1 VTARAGG
8 NPSVGGET
16 RFVIVSNRGPVTFSR
31 DGSGERE
38 HSRGAGGLVTA
49 LNAVMRRGEEAV
61 WIASAQSEED
71 ARIAAES
78 REAPYEVEGLKIVLV
93 EHEEEAY
100 ELMYNHLANP
110 LLWFVQ
116 HGLYD
121 LPYAPELGD
130 ETRRAWEEGYVPVN
144 ENFAEAVARTLEA
157 SDGGAGDETVIL
169 VHDYQLYMAP
179 LYLRERLGEDVF
191 VSVFIHIPW
200 PEPEGWRILPA
211 YAREGILRSL
221 LRADIVAFHTRGY
234 ARSFI
239 RTVREVLGV
248 EVDEEEGV
256 VRLEGGREVWVRAY
270 PISID
275 PKEFEDLARSE
286 EVEREEERVED
297 LSGKLLLRVDR
308 MDLSKNIVR
317 GFNAYDRMLEQHPE
331 MREQVTFLARLQ
343 PSREDIPEYA
353 AYAEDIQ
360 ETVDEVNKK
369 QGTSSWTPIVL
380 SMEDNF
386 PFSVAAYKN
395 YDVLLVNA
403 VRDGMNLIAKEAVV
417 ANEKNGVLIL
427 SENAGAHEELG
438 EYALTVN
445 PFDVDEQAGALHEAL
460 TMPDDERAR
469 RAEAL
474 QETIRSNTIEE
485 WVEAQLR
492 DIATYKERRG

>member
-1 VTARAGG
+1 MTARAGG

-179 LYLRERLGEDVF
+179 LYLRERLGEDVS

-234 ARSFI
+234 VRSFI

>member
-1 VTARAGG
+1 MTAQD
-8 NPSVGGET
+8 GET

-31 DGSGERE
+31 SEAGERE

-49 LNAVMRRGEEAV
+49 LNAVSRRGRESV

-71 ARIAAES
+71 ARVARES
-78 REAPYEVEGLKIVLV
+78 RNAPYEVEGLKIVLV
-93 EHEEEAY
+93 EHDEEAY
-100 ELMYNHLANP
+100 ELMYNRLANP

-144 ENFAEAVARTLEA
+144 ENFAAAVARTLEA
-157 SDGGAGDETVIL
+157 SGDEGEPVIL

-179 LYLRERLGEDVF
+179 LSLRERIGDDAF
-191 VSVFIHIPW
+191 VSVFVHIPW
-200 PEPEGWRILPA
+200 PEPEGWRILPG
-211 YAREGILRSL
+211 YVREGVLRSL
-221 LRADIVAFHTRGY
+221 LEADIVAFHTRGY

-239 RTVREVLGV
+239 RTVREVLGI

-256 VRLEGGREVWVRAY
+256 IRPEKGREVWVRAY

-275 PKEFEDLARSE
+275 PEEFEELAQGE
-286 EVEREEERVED
+286 KVKEEEESVKD
-297 LSGKLLLRVDR
+297 LPGQLLLRVDR
-308 MDLSKNIVR
+308 MDLSKNTVR
-317 GFNAYDRMLEQHPE
+317 GFHAYARMFERHPE

-343 PSREDIPEYA
+343 PSRGDIPEYA
-353 AYAEDIQ
+353 RYAEAIQ
-360 ETVDEVNKK
+360 QAVDEVNEKH
-369 QGTSSWTPIVL
+369 GTAYWEPIVL

-386 PFSVAAYKN
+386 SRSIAAYKS

-403 VRDGMNLIAKEAVV
+403 VRDGMNLIAKEAAVI
-417 ANEKNGVLIL
+417 NEKRGVLIL
-427 SENAGAHEELG
+427 SESAGAHEELG
-438 EYALTVN
+438 EHALTVN
-445 PFDVDEQAGALHEAL
+445 PFDIDEQADALHEAL

-474 QETIRSNTIEE
+474 QHTIRSNTIEE
-485 WVEAQLR
+485 WVEAQLE
-492 DIATYKERRG
+492 DIAAYRERHG